1 MQLHGTAAEEPLT
14 GSSRFHFACRD
25 SLPCF
30 TQCCRDVNI
39 YLTPYDVLR
48 LRKAKKGIGSAEF
61 LARYTQ
67 SFLAKTSNI
76 PVVQLLMDSKT
87 LYCPFVSES
96 GCTVYE
102 DRPWACRMFP
112 LDLASE
118 GGKYC
123 LIAGK
128 DRCMGLLERSGGTV
142 ADWLE
147 SQGTGHYAEM
157 DSEYQS
163 VVPARFK
170 PGAAMNEGLGRILF
184 LAYDLDRFVLMLKDD
199 RFVKFYEVSEEVLRN
214 VQDDQEELL
223 RLAFAY
229 IRSQMNEL
237 Y

>member
-1 MQLHGTAAEEPLT
+1 MHSFSPAAEEPLT
-14 GSSRFHFACRD
+14 ESSPFYFACRD
-25 SLPCF
+25 TLPCF

-48 LRKAKKGIGSAEF
+48 LRKATGGMGSTEF
-61 LARYTQ
+61 LARYTR
-67 SFLAKTSNI
+67 SFLAKTANI
-76 PVVQLLMDSKT
+76 PVVQLLMDEKS
-87 LYCPFVSES
+87 LYCPFVADS
-96 GCTVYE
+96 GCTVYG

-112 LDLASE
+112 LDLAST

-147 SQGTGHYAEM
+147 GQGVEHYAEM
-157 DSEYQS
+157 ESQYQL
-163 VVPARFK
+163 VVPERFK

-184 LAYDLDRFVLMLKDD
+184 LAYDLDRFAEMLKDE
-199 RFVKFYEVSEEVLRN
+199 RFLKFYEIGEETLRR
-214 VQDDQEELL
+214 VRDDQEELL
-223 RLAFAY
+223 KLAFVY
-229 IRSQMNEL
+229 IRSQLNEL